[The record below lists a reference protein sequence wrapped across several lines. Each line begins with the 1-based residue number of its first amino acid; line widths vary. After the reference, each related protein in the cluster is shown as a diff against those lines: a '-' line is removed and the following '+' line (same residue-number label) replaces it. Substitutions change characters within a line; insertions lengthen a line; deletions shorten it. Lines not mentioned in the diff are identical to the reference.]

1 MNAYFFLFLEQTKN
15 NARVGFSKVYNN
27 SKSIS
32 QTIDIKQ
39 RILTINFL
47 NNFMRQRWI
56 NMVLKNIQDAFLCLI
71 SNISASC
78 ENIQQAY
85 GYMQEIKGKS
95 LQRFGG
101 IFLITRKISTKILA
115 SGFGHCIY
123 KLLFLL
129 NKIVI

>member
-1 MNAYFFLFLEQTKN
+1 MDAYFFLFLEQIKD

-27 SKSIS
+27 NKSIS

-47 NNFMRQRWI
+47 NNFIRQRWI

-71 SNISASC
+71 SNVSASC
-78 ENIQQAY
+78 ENIQQAH
-85 GYMQEIKGKS
+85 GYMQEIRGKS

-101 IFLITRKISTKILA
+101 IF
-115 SGFGHCIY
+115 
-123 KLLFLL
+123 
-129 NKIVI
+129 